1 MVKKSLLFL
10 AVLLMGSFGFIK
22 AQTVDFETGD
32 FSQHAFTNDA
42 TYAWTVVTEGSNHYA
57 KSGNGGVES
66 STSALTATHDF
77 ATNGFIAFDFAAW
90 GEGSDGYDW
99 DKCRFYVDG
108 NMRFD
113 YGNHDEWESYLE
125 VIPAGSHTFKWEYKK
140 DTSVNPTGDY
150 FAIDNI
156 IFGEG
161 SPCVAPTTLTVSGN
175 TLVATWN
182 GTADVYTFQYR
193 AEGTTTWTTIS
204 NITENTTTLPTLDYG
219 TYEAQVQADCDAGN
233 WVSTTFTVNDPSNYN
248 VCVILEAHDVW
259 GDGSG
264 YQMLLDADATA
275 YGTIIPESGGLT
287 SSGNAPAGLYDNF
300 EFLIPAD
307 ADGNLTTTHI
317 VFDGEVA
324 IMIPAGTYDWCIVN
338 PTPGDRLWIASSQ
351 GPCPGRY
358 DNFEFEADHTYR
370 FLLGVYGTNDGVE
383 MIVTGGSSST
393 TIGSVALTNY
403 AAPAYNAHP
412 NVGLTVPTGAHYSIQ
427 SATWYCN
434 GAAMTSSDT
443 FNDES
448 ASYYMGVVF
457 APESGYDFADNVNVT
472 FNGSATAYDAAN
484 SHLNSDGTYYAQTI
498 AYHVV
503 NALIYDFEDS
513 TMQGWTTIDADGD
526 GFTWVLASEAMD
538 YGYGHDGSVDMI
550 LSKSY
555 DNNYGA
561 LTPDN
566 YLVTPTKAAYNYF
579 SFFACA
585 QDAAWAS
592 EHFGVAVSTGGNTS
606 ASDFVMVDEWTMTSK
621 GTRGEV
627 KTKGT
632 RDQGNWYEYT
642 VDLSAYAGQEIW
654 VAIRHFNST
663 DWFYLDVDDI
673 AVSVGETYIGED
685 DVNFLSVYPNPA
697 TDKLV
702 VTSEATVN
710 EYRVYDVTGAEVMS
724 NKVNSDTF
732 EINVDDLA
740 AGVYYIR
747 IYSDGLVQSKKF
759 VVE

>member
-32 FSQHAFTNDA
+32 FSQHDFTNDA
-42 TYAWTVVTEGSNHYA
+42 TYAWTIVTEGSNHFA
-57 KSGNGGVES
+57 QSGNGGVASTS
-66 STSALTATHDF
+66 STLSATHDF
-77 ATNGFIAFDFAAW
+77 ATAGYIAFDYNCM
-90 GEGSDGYDW
+90 GEGSSTYWDHCDFLIDGSQIFTHGADHTGW
-99 DKCRFYVDG
+99 DSFLQVL
-108 NMRFD
+108 
-113 YGNHDEWESYLE
+113 S
-125 VIPAGSHTFKWEYKK
+125 AGSHTFTWSYTK
-140 DTSVNPTGDY
+140 DGSVNPTGDY

-156 IFGEG
+156 VFGEG
-161 SPCVAPTTLTVSGN
+161 SPCVAPTSLSVSGN
-175 TLVATWN
+175 TMVATWN
-182 GTADVYTFQYR
+182 GVADVYTFQYR
-193 AEGTTTWTTIS
+193 AEGTTSWTTIS
-204 NITENTTTLPTLDYG
+204 NITANTTTLPTLDYG

-233 WVSTTFTVNDPSNYN
+233 WTSTTFTVNDPSNYN

-300 EFLIPAD
+300 EFLIPED

-370 FLLGVYGTNDGVE
+370 FVLGVYGSNDGVE
-383 MIVTGGSSST
+383 MIVSGGASST
-393 TIGSVALTNY
+393 TIGSAAVTNY

-434 GAAMTSSDT
+434 GTAMTSSDT

-526 GFTWVLASEAMD
+526 GYTWVLGSEAMD
-538 YGYGHDGSVDMI
+538 YGYGHDGSVDMV
-550 LSKSY
+550 LSQSY
-555 DNNYGA
+555 INSAGA
-561 LTPDN
+561 LNPDN

-585 QDAAWAS
+585 QDAAYAS
-592 EHFGVAVSTGGNTS
+592 EHFGVAVSTGSNNN
-606 ASDFVMVDEWTMTSK
+606 ASDFVMLQEWTMTSK
-621 GTRGEV
+621 SAKGEA

-632 RDQGNWYEYT
+632 RAQGNWYEYT

-654 VAIRHFNST
+654 IAIRHFNCT

-673 AVSVGETYIGED
+673 AVGIGDAVNETEANIM
-685 DVNFLSVYPNPA
+685 SVYPNPA
-697 TDKLV
+697 TEKLV
-702 VTSEATVN
+702 VTSEAIVN
-710 EYRVYDVTGAEVMS
+710 EYTVYDVTGAAVMS
-724 NKVNSDTF
+724 NKVNNNTF
-732 EINVDDLA
+732 EINVDNLA

-747 IYSDGLVQSKKF
+747 IYSNGLVQSKKF